1 MLLGTPSETLTLSM
15 VTADGRT
22 DLFGRVRVY
31 GSTGTLLDTIDLT
44 HVAEGL
50 YTGAYTPSAEGYY
63 SLVYELFFDAG
74 YTVSAGYEKHGE
86 TLDVNGFRT
95 NILRIL
101 GLVHENS
108 CVDMQNYDQEQNLT
122 FARVRVYDSTANAS
136 AAAAASPGAYNT
148 GLRFQYEVRASYTN
162 GLLSNYNM
170 LRIV

>member
-31 GSTGTLLDTIDLT
+31 NSLGALVTSIDLS

-50 YTGAYTPSAEGYY
+50 YTGNYTPSTEGYY

-74 YTVSAGYEKHGE
+74 YTVTAGYEKHGE
-86 TLDVNGFRT
+86 TLDVSGFRT

-108 CVDMQNYDQEQNLT
+108 VVDMQNFDQEQNLT
-122 FARVRVYDSTANAS
+122 FARVRVYDNAANAS

-148 GLRFQYEVRASYTN
+148 GLRFHYEVHASYTN
-162 GLLSNYNM
+162 GLLNNYNM